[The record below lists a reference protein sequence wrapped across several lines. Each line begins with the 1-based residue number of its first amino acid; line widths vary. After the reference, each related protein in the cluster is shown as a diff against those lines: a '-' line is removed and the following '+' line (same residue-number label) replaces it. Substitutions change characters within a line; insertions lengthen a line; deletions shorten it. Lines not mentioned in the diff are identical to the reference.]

1 MNAFSLP
8 EEYTRR
14 PNPRILEATIEPSEP
29 SHKPPCPVA
38 MGEKHNFLLIEI
50 LSFVACGAL
59 TVFSFYS
66 SALEYLNNLG
76 NAHTAGIRTIGI
88 QLGIIVFG
96 ALAVMQL
103 FTVRRVSGL
112 TRMGCVFGSITSVL
126 LTAFLFADSASTSYS
141 YQDYK
146 LRKRTAPER
155 QLEASIHQY
164 DADVSRLQS
173 RFENLLTANASRRA
187 NLMEEKA
194 RLDAIVGPAV
204 KAGTNLKKGYSDA
217 LATVTSELASNA
229 TATSRLKEE
238 EHRQL
243 TRLDMRRSEE
253 SAKLRASNSSGASNV
268 GRMFGI
274 STSTVLMLRTGMCE
288 AALVALAVMFGVGL
302 FYASNS
308 TKQDRMRNYGMSAF
322 HASGFLIIFGI
333 AWALFM
339 AEAATGSAIPLDAP
353 LSNMKPSDNY
363 EPDDDMWDVEI
374 QTELMPLPYTDDPVG
389 LPQAASFPSWD
400 FEQMGDGN
408 GLKMDAK
415 YPPKLYCSARKEQV
429 QPVAISAISTAPAIY
444 PQGCP
449 IPEDVWTAINDMPVS
464 SKVKGILGG
473 FGEVE
478 SRWDVN
484 CHHYD
489 NHGGY
494 SHGWLQLHGKWRKK
508 DVDWMKRL
516 PGGWRCPKNNL
527 AAFLRTIIEH
537 QKYYPS
543 SKHSWM
549 NAAAH
554 YNGGSKPNY
563 KYANKVMSSAKR
575 LEQWFQSQG
584 RMF

>member
-14 PNPRILEATIEPSEP
+14 PNSKILEATIES
-29 SHKPPCPVA
+29 SHKPPCPSA

-103 FTVRRVSGL
+103 FTVRRVVGF
-112 TRMGCVFGSITSVL
+112 TRIGCVCGSIVSVL
-126 LTAFLFADSASTSYS
+126 LTVFLFADSASTSYS

-146 LRKRTAPER
+146 LGNRTRPER

-173 RFENLLTANASRRA
+173 RYEDLLAANAARRA
-187 NLMEEKA
+187 DLMEEKA

-204 KAGTNLKKGYSDA
+204 KAGTNLKKAYSDA
-217 LATVTSELASNA
+217 LAIVTSELASNA
-229 TATSRLKEE
+229 TTTSRLKEE

-243 TRLDMRRSEE
+243 TELDMRRSES

-322 HASGFLIIFGI
+322 HASGFLVIFGI
-333 AWALFM
+333 AWTLFM
-339 AEAATGSAIPLDAP
+339 TEAATGNSMPLDAP
-353 LSNMKPSDNY
+353 VSDMKPSNNY

-374 QTELMPLPYTDDPVG
+374 QTELIPLPYTDDPVG
-389 LPQAASFPSWD
+389 LPEAASFPSWD

-415 YPPKLYCSARKEQV
+415 YR
-429 QPVAISAISTAPAIY
+429 PVAISAISTAPAIY
-444 PQGCP
+444 PKECP
-449 IPEDVWTAINDMPVS
+449 IPEHVWRAINHVPVS
-464 SKVKGILGG
+464 PKVKGLLGG

-489 NHGGY
+489 NDGGM

-508 DVDWMKRL
+508 DVDWMKKQ
-516 PGGWRCPKNNL
+516 PGGWRCPSNNL
-527 AAFLRTIIEH
+527 AAFIRTILEH
-537 QKYYPS
+537 QKYYPA
-543 SKHSWM
+543 SKHSWR

-563 KYANKVMSSAKR
+563 KYAQKVMSSGKR
-575 LEQWFQSQG
+575 LEKWFQPQG